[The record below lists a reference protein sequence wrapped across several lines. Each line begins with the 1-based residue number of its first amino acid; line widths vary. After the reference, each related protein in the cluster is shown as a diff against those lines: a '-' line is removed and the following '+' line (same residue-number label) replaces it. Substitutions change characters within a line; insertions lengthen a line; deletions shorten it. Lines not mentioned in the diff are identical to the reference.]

1 MGEPIRNLIFEGGG
15 VCGVA
20 YGGALEVLD
29 DRGILST
36 LENVAGSSVGSL
48 AAAMLALGFDAEYIK
63 RRLTTLE
70 FASLADSSFGVLR
83 DVIRLI
89 TQYGWHKGDKLEEFV
104 KSLLADANLP
114 PDTTF
119 SGLEEANLGPAL
131 HVTASSLRLGRT
143 LIFSRGST
151 PDYSVVKA
159 LRASASFPLFFTPIK
174 NGDYDYLV
182 DGGLLNNYPIRLF
195 DIGGAPNPSS
205 VGIRVDNS
213 FEVKSRYIPQSNNG
227 KEITSFF
234 SFISRLIYTL
244 YDEVQNQHIGGQD
257 WKRSIVIDT
266 GNIQAMNF
274 RLDQSDIDMM
284 LKNGRLAASEFLAL
298 RSLTHA

>member
-1 MGEPIRNLIFEGGG
+1 MGEPIRNLVFEGGG

-20 YGGALEVLD
+20 YGGALEVLED
-29 DRGILST
+29 YGILNT

-48 AAAMLALGFDAEYIK
+48 AAAMLALGFDAFYIK
-63 RRLTTLE
+63 QRLTTLE
-70 FASLADSSFGVLR
+70 FADLADSSFGVLR
-83 DVIRLI
+83 DLVRLI
-89 TQYGWHKGDKLEEFV
+89 TQYGWHKGDRLEAFV
-104 KSLLADANLP
+104 RSLLTDANLP

-119 SGLEEANLGPAL
+119 RRLEEANLGPAL
-131 HVTASSLRLGRT
+131 HVTASSLNLGKT
-143 LIFSRGST
+143 LIFSATNT

-174 NGDYDYLV
+174 HGHYDYLV

-195 DIGGAPNPSS
+195 DTAEGPNPFS
-205 VGIRVDNS
+205 VGLRVDNS
-213 FEVKSRYIPQSNNG
+213 FEVKSRHIPQTNGG

-266 GNIQAMNF
+266 GNIQAMDF
-274 RLDQSDIDMM
+274 RLNQSDIDMM
-284 LKNGRLAASEFLAL
+284 LNNGRRAALEFLAL
-298 RSLTHA
+298 RKLDHD